1 MLKEKGWSDLKLTE
15 SIQHTGRG
23 KGWPKH
29 QNQVKNQV
37 RFDPDSP
44 TACNPWH
51 MDGMCKH
58 EHCQTVYLRY
68 GVIWMDLPTILLLQK
83 QMKQVEKMDNA
94 VCEVIKILIERIEKL
109 ESEIDDIQRRTN

>member
-1 MLKEKGWSDLKLTE
+1 MGRPRKPINQAKKPVTISLSPPHIVILDNLAKQAKITRSKVIQDMLKEKGWSDLKLTE

-68 GVIWMDLPTILLLQK
+68 GVI
-83 QMKQVEKMDNA
+83 
-94 VCEVIKILIERIEKL
+94 
-109 ESEIDDIQRRTN
+109 